1 MNANLF
7 KHFRFFEW
15 HNSISCNREIPTL
28 SQLRQIHN
36 VPAPS
41 EGDCVSYVGF
51 NEVFESLIYIRY
63 SLRLEVTQ
71 LFLESYSKLPYM
83 RQNLL
88 IWGEG
93 SQRSYLP
100 CSLCSAPVWLPVLL
114 LMCLDQL
121 LNFAACCPREDPNK
135 KLKEQFLRERP
146 MAVVGTEQS
155 RAEPL
160 RMVTSWKTAGHC
172 KWVSGYSPNYV
183 WLFISSPIH
192 KESS

>member
-1 MNANLF
+1 MTQQ
-7 KHFRFFEW
+7 HFLQQR
-15 HNSISCNREIPTL
+15 NSNPEPAEAW
-28 SQLRQIHN
+28 QIHN
-36 VPAPS
+36 VPPPS

-83 RQNLL
+83 HPKLP

-100 CSLCSAPVWLPVLL
+100 CSLRSAPVWLPALL

-121 LNFAACCPREDPNK
+121 LNFAVCCPREDPK
-135 KLKEQFLRERP
+135 MKLKGQFLRERP

-160 RMVTSWKTAGHC
+160 EMVASWKTAGHH
-172 KWVSGYSPNYV
+172 KWVSSYSPNYA
-183 WLFISSPIH
+183 WLVVSSPVH